1 MTSEQST
8 LADQLAIAVVVVS
21 YNSAECLRQ
30 CVRAIEQQTVKPV
43 ECIVVDNA
51 STEHATRE
59 LLTEYDALTWLTVM
73 RLDTNRGY
81 GAAINHA
88 VAALSG
94 IEFLV
99 VLNPDAYAA
108 PDCLDQLIDCANRHP
123 NAASIAPL
131 MLSAK
136 APDVIDGAGDEWL
149 WHGYPRRRFHG
160 KGLSAVTLNEEP
172 VLSACAGA
180 CLYRLSA
187 LRSVGGFDEAYFMY
201 LEDVDVGVR
210 LQLLGYSCWFTPKAQ
225 VNHEGS
231 ATTGYRSEFS
241 TFYGH
246 RNVSRLMLKNASLR
260 FLPVMLLGNVL
271 AGIAMLFIAV
281 RRGQAR
287 TYLRAKAAGQ
297 SQVWGALLARSKV
310 NRRAALRF
318 GLRITSDNK

>member
-1 MTSEQST
+1 MTSELSNST
-8 LADQLAIAVVVVS
+8 DQAAIAVVVVS
-21 YNSAECLRQ
+21 YNSAEYLRH
-30 CVRAIEQQTVKPV
+30 CIAAIEQQTLKPV
-43 ECIVVDNA
+43 KCVVVDNA
-51 STEHATRE
+51 STEAATHE
-59 LLTEYDALTWLTVM
+59 LLAAYDALTWLTVL
-73 RLDTNRGY
+73 RLDANNGY
-81 GAAINHA
+81 GAAINRA

-108 PDCLDQLIDCANRHP
+108 PDCLEQLIDCANRHP

-136 APDVIDGAGDEWL
+136 ALDVIDGAGDEWL

-160 KGLSAVTLNEEP
+160 KALSAVTLNEEP

-187 LRSVGGFDEAYFMY
+187 LRSLGGFDEAYFMY
-201 LEDVDVGVR
+201 LEDVDLGVR
-210 LQLLGYSCWFTPKAQ
+210 LQLLGHSCWFTPKAQ
-225 VNHEGS
+225 VSHEGS
-231 ATTGYRSEFS
+231 ATTGYRSEFT

-246 RNVSRLMLKNASLR
+246 RNVSRLILKNAALR

-271 AGIAMLFIAV
+271 ASIAMLFIAV
-281 RRGQAR
+281 RRGQAL
-287 TYLRAKAAGQ
+287 TYVRAKAAAQ

-318 GLRITSDNK
+318 GLRITSKNR